1 MSTLESVPL
10 VVKTSIEGCLLNT
23 DVQFALCLAP
33 CAGQKQELWP
43 LEETSWRLIFSGQS
57 RRWGNLQFRKKERG
71 NSYSFFYSFL
81 LLMFVFRGDD
91 VKREDMAIIDLMCQ
105 GPPKHKI

>member
-57 RRWGNLQFRKKERG
+57 RRWGNLQFFSKFWRKERA
-71 NSYSFFYSFL
+71 NSYNFFALIS
-81 LLMFVFRGDD
+81 RCPD
-91 VKREDMAIIDLMCQ
+91 VCNS
-105 GPPKHKI
+105 G